1 MNEGQKLKSP
11 VLLGYKDFLPY
22 FKLIRPYWLPFI
34 GALLCGLLYGVSS
47 GFGLPFM
54 IDQVFPRIFP
64 DLVDDSP
71 TLSTLELFYLVA
83 WFPIVFLIRGISGYF
98 NSYLINYCGLRVLEK
113 IRLLVFAK
121 VQKLPVSFFQKNKE
135 GDLLSR
141 ITSDTAQLQTA
152 LLGVSN
158 DLVRQPVT
166 FIGAII
172 ALIVMAYQREGMS
185 FILLCLVVIPVCV
198 FPIRRVGEIL
208 MRRALGM
215 QEKAGNMTA
224 VLSEN
229 LSAYREVRA
238 FNLEKYEEDR
248 FKDSSQEFLTARMKV
263 IKYSYVLTPVIEILT
278 AIGISFAIFQAS
290 RTSIRLDAVV
300 PVITA
305 LYIAYDPVK
314 KLGGINSKI
323 KEALASLQR
332 LNDILDSKETVSE
345 KDNAQ
350 SLKRVA
356 EGLEFR
362 DVSYTYDSLDE
373 NAKNSPA
380 LRNLSLSIKAG
391 ESIALVGPSGA
402 GKSTFINM
410 LCRFQD
416 PTDGA
421 IYLDGIDI
429 KDIDL
434 KDLREAVAL
443 VPQKPFLFDMSVQQN
458 IEIGKSKYTTQSVS
472 DSANAS
478 NSIDFIMKLPGQFGE
493 RLGARAS
500 RVSGGQLQRLALAR
514 AFFRNS
520 PILILDEATSALDSE
535 NEEKIQDAMKNLMI
549 GKTTIMIAHRFS
561 SIRLADRILVMET
574 GRIIADGSHD
584 HVYKNCSTYRKLYDQ
599 QFAS

>member
-1 MNEGQKLKSP
+1 
-11 VLLGYKDFLPY
+11 
-22 FKLIRPYWLPFI
+22 
-34 GALLCGLLYGVSS
+34 
-47 GFGLPFM
+47 
-54 IDQVFPRIFP
+54 
-64 DLVDDSP
+64 
-71 TLSTLELFYLVA
+71 
-83 WFPIVFLIRGISGYF
+83 
-98 NSYLINYCGLRVLEK
+98 
-113 IRLLVFAK
+113 
-121 VQKLPVSFFQKNKE
+121 
-135 GDLLSR
+135 
-141 ITSDTAQLQTA
+141 
-152 LLGVSN
+152 
-158 DLVRQPVT
+158 
-166 FIGAII
+166 
-172 ALIVMAYQREGMS
+172 
-185 FILLCLVVIPVCV
+185 
-198 FPIRRVGEIL
+198 
-208 MRRALGM
+208 
-215 QEKAGNMTA
+215 
-224 VLSEN
+224 
-229 LSAYREVRA
+229 
-238 FNLEKYEEDR
+238 
-248 FKDSSQEFLTARMKV
+248 
-263 IKYSYVLTPVIEILT
+263 VIEILT